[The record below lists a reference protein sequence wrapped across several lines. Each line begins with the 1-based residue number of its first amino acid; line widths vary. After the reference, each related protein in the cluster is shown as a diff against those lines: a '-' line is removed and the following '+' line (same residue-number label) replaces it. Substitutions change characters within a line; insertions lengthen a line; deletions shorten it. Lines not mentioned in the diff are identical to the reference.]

1 MKKIILLLFL
11 ALSLLFGGE
20 RMCGSGSVI
29 KLLKDDN
36 KGSRHQRFIL
46 KLPNDNTLLIAHN
59 IDLAP
64 KITILQVGDE
74 VKFCGEFEP
83 NKKGGVVHWT
93 HHDPRGKNIGG
104 WLEHKNRRY
113 E

>member
-1 MKKIILLLFL
+1 MYKILLILFL
-11 ALSLLFGGE
+11 SLEIFAGT
-20 RMCGSGSVI
+20 RMCDRGVVI

-46 KLPNDNTLLIAHN
+46 KLANDKTLLIAHN
-59 IDLAP
+59 IDIAP
-64 KITILQVGDE
+64 KIETLQKDDIVN
-74 VKFCGEFEP
+74 FCGEFEP

-93 HHDPRGKNIGG
+93 HHDPRGKHIGG
-104 WLEHKNRRY
+104 WLEHKNKKY